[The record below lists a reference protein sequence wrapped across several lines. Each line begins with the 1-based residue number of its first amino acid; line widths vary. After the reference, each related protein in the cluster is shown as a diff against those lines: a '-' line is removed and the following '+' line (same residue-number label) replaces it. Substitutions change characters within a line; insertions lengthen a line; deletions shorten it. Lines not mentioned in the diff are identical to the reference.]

1 MNKEIIV
8 ESSSIEQQ
16 NSSPIPIQ
24 NGTTSNESIENHQHD
39 QVVGL
44 SGQTLALMNADKEES
59 NESDDDEKSEEEIPQ
74 WQKTIFLSVLKVL
87 GEDQSTPRAT
97 HVDMPRKRPYVRRL
111 RDSVNNP
118 LECGLNEQQ
127 LAAPYVEEELPEQP
141 EALKRNSIESEA
153 PLLTVEEQE
162 ANLEEQQ
169 AYLEEQRA
177 NLEIEGSNVKNS
189 LRGRVKKAIAAHKF
203 QQAVATLDKT
213 HLENAGDFPSI
224 LLPIAISIPYLWA
237 RRDSKDRKAPPI
249 IFEAL
254 KLAIT
259 DSHADKNM
267 YKLQTVFR
275 IELEYGDVKWVIK
288 RTAIDFLVLDLKL
301 RKKNDLPEIPTLPTG
316 ILAWVGTLFHRSAT
330 RHAKQ
335 QELALE
341 RRKELQSYLIQLIK
355 ALNRHV
361 SYTLNEFLELSAI
374 SITRDMGM
382 KGKEGYIE
390 NKVEKFSRNQFCFW
404 RKNSNED
411 WEREWVI
418 VRDSYIAFCTH
429 ISSTTPADVFL
440 LDKYFE
446 CTKLEVHGLDKV
458 LSRHD
463 TIYILNS
470 SRKIELRSEARTL
483 KEITESID
491 RVKVS
496 SPWVKK
502 HRFDSYAPK
511 RENARVKW
519 YVDGKD
525 YFLAVSQAIL
535 AAKSEIYIEDWWLS
549 PELYLRRPPNENE
562 EFRLDNLLKKKAEEG
577 VMIYIV
583 VYKEVKLALTLD
595 SNHTKQSLQ
604 SLHPNIKVQRHPD
617 HGPEGVMFWA
627 HHEKMVVV
635 DSEIA
640 FIGGLDL
647 CFGRYDT
654 HVHQLSDSFNE
665 PDNHAIWLGQDY
677 SNPRIKDFANVAN
690 WLLEVVD
697 KKVAPRMPWHDVSM
711 GMVGPP
717 ARDVARHFVQR
728 WNFIKDEKSYSNP
741 KFPFLTPKGEYVSTR
756 DESRFRGTCEVQLL
770 RSSAEWSSGIKLE
783 NSIYNAYC
791 HLIRD
796 AKHFIYI
803 ENQFFITSSEND
815 SNYEVKNRIG
825 ESIFERVKRAHKNNE
840 KFRII
845 VVMPLLP
852 AFEAD
857 LSSKDAGTI
866 RMVMHWQYV
875 SICRGGKSLL
885 EKISAA
891 GINPEDYISFFAL
904 RGYDKIRHG
913 HGNKGKQNGDISVDS
928 FSDEQRSLFN
938 GGRIGG
944 EPAIPAGIVQTDPKQ
959 HFVTEEVYIHSK
971 LMIVDDRFVIC
982 GSANINDRS
991 QLGNRDSEIAIVI
1004 EDKKNIST
1012 RMNGKEY
1019 QAAKFAYTLRCSLF
1033 KEHLGL
1039 CEPQDHSTITKSSL
1053 PPMKPKALFDL
1064 LHERDQS
1071 ISEIIDDDMN
1081 YKLPKKKHPTKDDL
1095 VVMDPLSDQF
1105 YKYWQTTAKTN
1116 SETFRSVF
1124 RCVPDKNVTSW
1135 IEYNNFV
1142 PDPTKVRT
1150 GHVANSE
1157 ISEEVTREKLNN
1169 VRGHLVEFPLEFLSK
1184 ENLMGSVIQNAVTP
1198 VEIFT

>member
-1 MNKEIIV
+1 MV
-8 ESSSIEQQ
+8 ESSSIPHQ

-24 NGTTSNESIENHQHD
+24 NGTTSHESMENHHEGLFVD
-39 QVVGL
+39 L
-44 SGQTLALMNADKEES
+44 SGKTLALIRADKEDP
-59 NESDDDEKSEEEIPQ
+59 NESDDDEKDKVEIPER
-74 WQKTIFLSVLKVL
+74 QKNMFHSVLNVL
-87 GEDQSTPRAT
+87 GENRSTPRST
-97 HVDMPRKRPYVRRL
+97 RLNITRKRHYVRRL

-118 LECGLNEQQ
+118 FECGLNEHQ
-127 LAAPYVEEELPEQP
+127 LAAPYVEEQLPDQP
-141 EALKRNSIESEA
+141 EYLQRNSIESNA
-153 PLLTVEEQE
+153 PLLNEGEQSE
-162 ANLEEQQ
+162 GITN
-169 AYLEEQRA
+169 
-177 NLEIEGSNVKNS
+177 GSNVTIS
-189 LRGRVKKAIAAHKF
+189 LRGRVKKALAAHEF
-203 QQAVATLDKT
+203 QQMAANPDNTR
-213 HLENAGDFPSI
+213 LENAGDFPSI
-224 LLPIAISIPYLWA
+224 MLPIAISIPYLWA
-237 RRDSKDRKAPPI
+237 RRDHEGRKAPPI

-259 DSHADKNM
+259 DSRADEHM
-267 YKLQTVFR
+267 YNLQTLYR
-275 IELEYGDVKWVIK
+275 IELEYGDVKWVIQ
-288 RTAIDFLVLDLKL
+288 RTAFDFSFLDFSL
-301 RKKNDLPEIPTLPTG
+301 RRKNDLPEIPTLPTN
-316 ILAWVGTLFHRSAT
+316 ITSWVGTLFHRTAT

-341 RRKELQSYLIQLIK
+341 RRKKLQSYLIQLIK
-355 ALNRHV
+355 ALNRNV

-382 KGKEGYIE
+382 KGKEGYVE
-390 NKVEKFSRNQFCFW
+390 NKVDKFDKNQFCFW
-404 RKNSNED
+404 RKSSNET

-440 LDKYFE
+440 LDKYFK
-446 CTKLEVHGLDKV
+446 CTKLETHGLNKV

-463 TIYILNS
+463 TIFISNS
-470 SRKIELRSEARTL
+470 SRKIELRSESRTL
-483 KEITESID
+483 NEITESID
-491 RVKVS
+491 RVKGS
-496 SPWVKK
+496 SPWVKQ

-511 RENARVKW
+511 RDHAKVKW

-535 AAKSEIYIEDWWLS
+535 TAKSEIYIEDWWLS
-549 PELYLRRPPNENE
+549 PELYLRRPPHENE
-562 EFRLDNLLKKKAEEG
+562 EFRLDRLLKKKAEEG

-595 SNHTKQSLQ
+595 SNHTKQTLQ

-617 HGPEGVMFWA
+617 HGPDGVMFWA

-654 HVHQLSDSFNE
+654 HVHQLSDSFLNE
-665 PDNHAIWLGQDY
+665 PGDQPIWLGQDY
-677 SNPRIKDFANVAN
+677 SNPRVKDFANVAN
-690 WLLEVVD
+690 WLHEAVD
-697 KKVAPRMPWHDVSM
+697 KKNVPRMPWHDVSI

-728 WNFIKDEKSYSNP
+728 WNFIKDEKSYDNP
-741 KFPFLTPKGEYVSTR
+741 KFPFLTPKGEYVNTR

-770 RSSAEWSSGIKLE
+770 RSSAEWSSGIKLD

-815 SNYEVKNRIG
+815 SNYVVKNRIG
-825 ESIFERVKRAHKNNE
+825 EFIVERVKRAHKNNE

-904 RGYDKIRHG
+904 RGYDKIHHG
-913 HGNKGKQNGDISVDS
+913 HGNKGKKNGDVSEDS
-928 FSDEQRSLFN
+928 FSDERQRSLFD

-944 EPAIPAGIVQTDPKQ
+944 EPAIPAGIVQMDARQ
-959 HFVTEEVYIHSK
+959 LYVTEEVYIHSK

-1004 EDKKNIST
+1004 EDKKNITT

-1019 QAAKFAYTLRCSLF
+1019 QAGKFAYKLRCSIF

-1039 CEPQDHSTITKSSL
+1039 CEPQDHSSVTKSSL
-1053 PPMKPKALFDL
+1053 PPMKPEVLFDL
-1064 LHERDQS
+1064 LRGRDES
-1071 ISEIIDDDMN
+1071 ITEIIDDDMN
-1081 YKLPKKKHPTKDDL
+1081 YKQLKKKHPTKDDL
-1095 VVMDPLSDQF
+1095 VVMDPLSDEF
-1105 YKYWQTTAKTN
+1105 YRYWQTTARTN
-1116 SETFRSVF
+1116 SETFRSIF
-1124 RCVPDKNVTSW
+1124 RCVPDKHVTSW
-1135 IEYNNFV
+1135 KEYTSFV

-1157 ISEEVTREKLNN
+1157 ISEEETREKLSV

-1198 VEIFT
+1198 AEIFT